1 MFVRCVRSRSPWP
14 ASQPAPAGLGAF
26 GPPVGAGVAVGAGH
40 VHAGALGF
48 ALGVGL
54 HVILGIAV
62 TDAEAFVYAVA
73 VTLGNPGG
81 VTVSLAV
88 ASGNV
93 AAADPD

>member
-1 MFVRCVRSRSPWP
+1 MFVRCVGSRSPRP

-26 GPPVGAGVAVGAGH
+26 GPPVGVGVVVAD
-40 VHAGALGF
+40 ALGL

-62 TDAEAFVYAVA
+62 TGAEAFVYAVA

-81 VTVSLAV
+81 VTVSLA
-88 ASGNV
+88 GRLGD
-93 AAADPD
+93 AAAVGPD